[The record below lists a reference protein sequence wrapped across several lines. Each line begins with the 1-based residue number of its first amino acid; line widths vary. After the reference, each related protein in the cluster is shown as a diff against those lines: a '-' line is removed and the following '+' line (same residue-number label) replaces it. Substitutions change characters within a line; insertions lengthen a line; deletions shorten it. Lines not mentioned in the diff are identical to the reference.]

1 MTTLMKL
8 PAAFFLLTAAL
19 HAAEP
24 VTRTFYVSGVE
35 CGSCVYMVQQSVTET
50 KGVSDATVIQLID
63 AYANVAFD
71 PTALTEHQVAAA
83 VSGATPLHGK
93 PYLATLKL
101 TVTDFPKHAAKIQAA
116 FAAWK
121 DEVWLDVLDRAQG
134 ELEIHF
140 HDFKTAPTKP
150 GPRGWSLSQLDA
162 TLKALGASYTLAKEG

>member
-8 PAAFFLLTAAL
+8 PAALFLLTAAL

-134 ELEIHF
+134 ALEIHF
-140 HDFKTAPTKP
+140 HDFKTAPAKP
-150 GPRGWSLSQLDA
+150 GPRGWSLSRLDA

>member
-1 MTTLMKL
+1 MKFA
-8 PAAFFLLTAAL
+8 AAFFLTTATL

-63 AYANVAFD
+63 AYANVTFD

-116 FAAWK
+116 FTTWK

-140 HDFKTAPTKP
+140 HDFKTAPAKP
-150 GPRGWSLSQLDA
+150 GPRGWSLSQLDT
-162 TLKALGASYTLAKEG
+162 TLKALGASYTLAKE

>member
-35 CGSCVYMVQQSVTET
+35 CGSCVYMTET

-63 AYANVAFD
+63 AYANVTFD
-71 PTALTEHQVAAA
+71 PSALTEHQVAAA

-93 PYLATLKL
+93 PYLASLKL
-101 TVTDFPKHAAKIQAA
+101 RVTDFPKHAAKIQAA

>member
-1 MTTLMKL
+1 MCTLMKFA
-8 PAAFFLLTAAL
+8 AAFFLTTATL

-63 AYANVAFD
+63 AYANVTFD

-134 ELEIHF
+134 ALEIHF
-140 HDFKTAPTKP
+140 HDFKTAPAKP
-150 GPRGWSLSQLDA
+150 GPRGWSLSRLDA